1 MEVQLPQSIIGYALA
16 GLLLAAGVGQAQEP
30 QCSVGDSWREPLFP
44 GSLNALRARC
54 AGSSDL
60 NASSSNRDSRVRL
73 FRMNTGYLVAPVGIE
88 DPDPSVPEQSALPT
102 PESDGPGRMQV
113 TAGNDNPY
121 FDFRRPG
128 DLGGVGYFKL
138 HGQFQFLD
146 TSRSSCTLG
155 LQAAAPAGLEYDG
168 VQDGPTQLAPNLGWY
183 YDLGEGAA
191 LHGFVGKSVRA
202 AGGWSDN
209 LGRNVEFGV
218 AIHRPMPMPDGSD
231 TRNLFLFIQAL
242 GRHRPEFLSET
253 RRSALWEVLP
263 GVHWRM
269 SDNWWMSSGVIV
281 PVGNARSD
289 LGLWQVTCSWQF

>member
-1 MEVQLPQSIIGYALA
+1 
-16 GLLLAAGVGQAQEP
+16 
-30 QCSVGDSWREPLFP
+30 
-44 GSLNALRARC
+44 
-54 AGSSDL
+54 
-60 NASSSNRDSRVRL
+60 
-73 FRMNTGYLVAPVGIE
+73 VGIE
-88 DPDPSVPEQSALPT
+88 DADASAAVPDQTTLPAS
-102 PESDGPGRMQV
+102 ESDGPGRMQV

-138 HGQFQFLD
+138 NGQFQFLD
-146 TSRSSCTLG
+146 TARSSCTLG

-168 VQDGPTQLAPNLGWY
+168 VQEGPTQVAPNLGWY
-183 YDLGEGAA
+183 YDLGDGAA

-202 AGGWSDN
+202 ASGWSDN
-209 LGRNVEFGV
+209 LGRNLEFGV
-218 AIHRPMPMPDGSD
+218 AVQRPMPMPDGGV

-242 GRHRPEFLSET
+242 GRHRPEIFSDS